1 MLPCLLISLIN
12 RPSRVR
18 TLKRMQTFIGI
29 AGVRSDHSVASIWL
43 SHARSSNFPLHRK
56 TYHHQNGQYY
66 LIFITVLQCLKK
78 NLIINA
84 AKSPFTTLYLQDS
97 HFIRET
103 GQSHIRGPR

>member
-1 MLPCLLISLIN
+1 MPFDQFDKSPVESTYAEKN
-12 RPSRVR
+12 ANVHRNSRGQIR
-18 TLKRMQTFIGI
+18 SQR
-29 AGVRSDHSVASIWL
+29 GVNLA